1 MRTIKFRAWDTVRNE
16 YLSAG
21 KVFIPIYPSKAPK
34 TCGELNLDT
43 SNFLCAEGRMVLE
56 QFAGLQDKNGV
67 DIYEGDIVD
76 DQFDCGQL
84 SIVSYDD
91 SKACFILTEIRKEP
105 IYSNSMKFIRPLSIC
120 PDSSTKGKVIGN
132 IHQSP
137 ELLEQ

>member
-1 MRTIKFRAWDTVRNE
+1 MRDIKFQILFEVHNRDFTTRIAKHYTSLDRLTTGEDNFD
-16 YLSAG
+16 YSAV
-21 KVFIPIYPSKAPK
+21 KIIAK
-34 TCGELNLDT
+34 
-43 SNFLCAEGRMVLE
+43 R
-56 QFAGLQDKNGV
+56 QFTGLQDKNGV
-67 DIYEGDIVD
+67 DIFEGDIID

-91 SKACFILTEIRKEP
+91 SKACFILTQIRKDP

-137 ELLEQ
+137 ELLEK